1 MIRFTR
7 GGMGASRSR
16 TARQALGLGLLGV
29 LALTGCTDPGP
40 VETTAP
46 TATTTATRAPVAT
59 PTATAAGATPTAGVP
74 TDGTP
79 ATAPTAEAPEAG
91 APEAGAPAAEAPAA
105 EAPAV
110 EDPAAAP
117 VTGGLTPCPELLTA
131 AELADLESDGLRLNP
146 EPATYF
152 DYPIVEE
159 MQQAGLLCRWTG
171 QGDVHVVVGQLALG
185 DEQWPTAREGFLA
198 EGFTVDDASAPG
210 FLNGPDVEDESYPG
224 RGVLHSDGVL
234 YYVSYPGILPSV
246 VPLAG

>member
-1 MIRFTR
+1 MSRFTR
-7 GGMGASRSR
+7 DSIGPTRSTMR
-16 TARQALGLGLLGV
+16 TRTVPLGLGLLLV
-29 LALTGCTDPGP
+29 LALTGCTEPAP
-40 VETTAP
+40 VDTVAP
-46 TATTTATRAPVAT
+46 SATTTATRAPAAT
-59 PTATAAGATPTAGVP
+59 PTATAAAATPTAESP
-74 TDGTP
+74 TGETAAPAAETP
-79 ATAPTAEAPEAG
+79 AAE
-91 APEAGAPAAEAPAA
+91 APAAEAPAA
-105 EAPAV
+105 EAPS
-110 EDPAAAP
+110 AP
-117 VTGGLTPCPELLTA
+117 VAGGLTPCPELLTA
-131 AELADLESDGLRLNP
+131 AELADLESEGLRLNP

-171 QGDVHVVVGQLALG
+171 QGDVYVVVGQLALS
-185 DEQWPTAREGFLA
+185 DEQWPTAREGFLS

>member
-1 MIRFTR
+1 MRTR
-7 GGMGASRSR
+7 
-16 TARQALGLGLLGV
+16 TVPLGLGLLGV
-29 LALTGCTDPGP
+29 LALTGCTEPAP
-40 VETTAP
+40 VDTVAP
-46 TATTTATRAPVAT
+46 TATTTATRAPAAT
-59 PTATAAGATPTAGVP
+59 PTATAAAATPTAESP
-74 TDGTP
+74 TGE
-79 ATAPTAEAPEAG
+79 TA
-91 APEAGAPAAEAPAA
+91 APAAEAPAA
-105 EAPAV
+105 EAPAA
-110 EDPAAAP
+110 EAPAAPAAP
-117 VTGGLTPCPELLTA
+117 VAGGLTPCPELLIA
-131 AELADLESDGLRLNP
+131 AELADLESEGLRLNP

-171 QGDVHVVVGQLALG
+171 QGDVYVVVGQLALS
-185 DEQWPTAREGFLA
+185 DEQWPTAREGFLS

>member
-1 MIRFTR
+1 MRTR
-7 GGMGASRSR
+7 
-16 TARQALGLGLLGV
+16 TVPLGVGLLVV
-29 LALTGCTDPGP
+29 LALTGCTEPAP
-40 VETTAP
+40 VDTVAP
-46 TATTTATRAPVAT
+46 TATTSATRAPAAT
-59 PTATAAGATPTAGVP
+59 PTATAAAATPTAESP
-74 TDGTP
+74 TGETAAPAAETP
-79 ATAPTAEAPEAG
+79 AAE
-91 APEAGAPAAEAPAA
+91 APAAEAPAA
-105 EAPAV
+105 EAPSV
-110 EDPAAAP
+110 P
-117 VTGGLTPCPELLTA
+117 VAGGLTPCPELLTA
-131 AELADLESDGLRLNP
+131 AELADLESEGLRLNP

-171 QGDVHVVVGQLALG
+171 QGDVYVVVGQLALS
-185 DEQWPTAREGFLA
+185 DEQWPTAREGFLS

>member
-1 MIRFTR
+1 MRTR
-7 GGMGASRSR
+7 
-16 TARQALGLGLLGV
+16 TVPLGLGLLLV
-29 LALTGCTDPGP
+29 LALTGCTEPAP
-40 VETTAP
+40 VDTVAP
-46 TATTTATRAPVAT
+46 SATTTATRAPAAT
-59 PTATAAGATPTAGVP
+59 PTATAAAATPTAESP
-74 TDGTP
+74 TGETAAPAAETP
-79 ATAPTAEAPEAG
+79 AAE
-91 APEAGAPAAEAPAA
+91 APAAEAPAA
-105 EAPAV
+105 EAPS
-110 EDPAAAP
+110 AP
-117 VTGGLTPCPELLTA
+117 VAGGLTPCPELLTA
-131 AELADLESDGLRLNP
+131 AELADLESEGLRLNP

-171 QGDVHVVVGQLALG
+171 QGDVYVVVGQLALS
-185 DEQWPTAREGFLA
+185 DEQWPTAREGFLS